1 MKKVIICL
9 ILMLF
14 SLVNAGCWDVKDIS
28 KRALIT
34 AVGIDKTE
42 ETGSNYNF
50 TFEIVNP
57 PGLKDENSRETANI
71 IETIEGRSLRE
82 AVEYLQAKVSR
93 HVFLG
98 YLQVVL
104 VGEEAGKENFKNIA
118 DMIFREPQV
127 ASRVRLMF
135 VQDGFARDILQAK
148 PKLAKYVAAELVNMT
163 LLEYE
168 LSLASTMPFHQ
179 FTNELCSTEGR
190 ALVTRVLATEE
201 NKTIVR
207 DGGAIFNN
215 WKLTG
220 WLSSEEAQAANW
232 PVGKSDATVVGNLD
246 KGIYTYRSDEKKLRI
261 KPLTQNG
268 NLRVQISLKTTGD
281 ILSKQES
288 DLDLTKPENIE
299 KLEKLFSG
307 VIASQIRS
315 AIKKS
320 QSAGVDYLG
329 IGNAV
334 KRKDPKL
341 YKSIKWKEVYP
352 TIPIDIQVN
361 TEIKHFG
368 LRE

>member
-1 MKKVIICL
+1 
-9 ILMLF
+9 MLF

-28 KRALIT
+28 KRAFIT

-148 PKLAKYVAAELVNMT
+148 PKLAKYVAEELVNMT
-163 LLEYE
+163 ILW
-168 LSLASTMPFHQ
+168 LASLSPPKM
-179 FTNELCSTEGR
+179 E
-190 ALVTRVLATEE
+190 
-201 NKTIVR
+201 
-207 DGGAIFNN
+207 DIF
-215 WKLTG
+215 
-220 WLSSEEAQAANW
+220 Q
-232 PVGKSDATVVGNLD
+232 
-246 KGIYTYRSDEKKLRI
+246 I
-261 KPLTQNG
+261 KPT
-268 NLRVQISLKTTGD
+268 
-281 ILSKQES
+281 
-288 DLDLTKPENIE
+288 
-299 KLEKLFSG
+299 KLFFLCPC
-307 VIASQIRS
+307 IL
-315 AIKKS
+315 IKCF
-320 QSAGVDYLG
+320 QNVLG
-329 IGNAV
+329 
-334 KRKDPKL
+334 
-341 YKSIKWKEVYP
+341 
-352 TIPIDIQVN
+352 
-361 TEIKHFG
+361 
-368 LRE
+368 